1 VDELRFDGRVV
12 IVTGGGRGVGR
23 EHALLLAARGARVV
37 VADVGADLRGR
48 GSSPEPADTVVAE
61 IVAAGGEAIACHL
74 SVAEPDGAAATVDRA
89 VSELGRIDALV
100 NNAGVHVVGAIEDAT
115 FEDFRSMLDGNLYGS
130 VLMAKAVWPHM
141 VAAGYGRIVNT
152 SSESALGGLADN
164 TAYGVAKAAVH
175 GLTRC
180 LAMDGAPHGI
190 LVNSFAPRAY
200 TRMFAQRE
208 VDTGQ
213 PASAELKQRLSPAF
227 CAPPVAYLA
236 HESCATS
243 GQLVVAGMQQIN
255 AVALVRSRGLSG
267 LYFSIED
274 VAGCIDTILDVSDG
288 SVTSATGLQV

>member
-1 VDELRFDGRVV
+1 VEELRFDGRVV

-23 EHALLLAARGARVV
+23 EHALLLASRGARVV

-48 GSSPEPADTVVAE
+48 GSSPEPADSVVAE
-61 IVAAGGEAIACHL
+61 IIAAGGEAIACHE
-74 SVAEPDGAAATVDRA
+74 SVADPDGVAAVVDRTMA
-89 VSELGRIDALV
+89 ELGRIDALV
-100 NNAGVHVVGAIEDAT
+100 NNAGVHVVGAIDDAT
-115 FEDFRSMLDGNLYGS
+115 FDDFRSMLDGNLYGS
-130 VLMAKAVWPHM
+130 ILMAKAVWPHM

-152 SSESALGGLADN
+152 SSESALGGLPEN

-200 TRMFAQRE
+200 TRMFIQRE

-213 PASAELKQRLSPAF
+213 AASEELKRMLSPAF
-227 CAPPVAYLA
+227 CAPAAVYLA
-236 HESCATS
+236 HESCAAA

-255 AVALVRSRGLSG
+255 AIALVRSRGLSG
-267 LYFSIED
+267 PAFTLED

-288 SVTSATGLQV
+288 TVTSATGITV